1 MMLTRSFCCFRGL
14 SAGAERKLWRAG
26 CLTWEQLPLAGRI
39 LSPRKA
45 LDLTRQLPEL
55 KSALKGR
62 VADCFL
68 KRLPVGHRLRIWPEF
83 TEGAA
88 FLDVE
93 TTGLGR
99 RDELTVIGL
108 WQAGRMR
115 HFIRGQNLC
124 EFLEVW
130 RKIEVLV
137 TFNGTRF
144 DLPVLMR
151 TFGLTCPPPHI
162 DLMFESKPYG
172 YSGGLK
178 SIERS
183 LGIRREADEAGD
195 GGDAVSLWRS
205 HEKGDTAS
213 LARLIRYN
221 TRDVLSLVALSG
233 ILLKRSFDGYP
244 GPLPDSCSLTTESFR
259 LTTTG

>member
-1 MMLTRSFCCFRGL
+1 MLTRSFCCFRGL

-26 CLTWEQLPLAGRI
+26 CLTWDQLPLAGRL

-45 LDLTRQLPEL
+45 LDLAAQMTEL
-55 KSALKGR
+55 RAALVGR
-62 VADCFL
+62 VADYFL
-68 KRLPVGHRLRIWPEF
+68 KRLPVGHRLRVWPEF
-83 TEGAA
+83 SEGVA

-115 HFIRGQNLC
+115 HFVRGRDLS

-137 TFNGTRF
+137 TFNGAHF

-151 TFGLTCPPPHI
+151 TFGILCMPPHI
-162 DLMFESKPYG
+162 DLLFESKTYG

-183 LGIRREADEAGD
+183 LGIRRSADEEGD
-195 GGDAVSLWRS
+195 GAEAVLLWRLYE
-205 HEKGDTAS
+205 EKGDNTI
-213 LARLIRYN
+213 LAKLIRYN
-221 TRDVLSLVALSG
+221 ERDVRSLVALSG
-233 ILLKRSFDGYP
+233 VLLKRSFDGYP
-244 GPLPDSCSLTTESFR
+244 GPFRDFRSLTTESLQ